1 MPAPRVVLD
10 THILLDCW
18 VFDDERARPL
28 RGVLESR
35 RVVALRCART
45 DAELEAVLPRPR
57 FALDEAA
64 RQSLLARWQALAV
77 EVPVPSAAPLRCAD
91 TSDQKFLDLAQAGGT
106 RWLVTRDKA
115 LLVLAR
121 RARASGLAICP
132 ATEAPSAMLV
142 EDGLP

>member
-18 VFDDERARPL
+18 VFDDVRARPL
-28 RGVLESR
+28 RGALESG
-35 RVVALRCART
+35 RVMALRCAQT

-64 RQSLLARWQALAV
+64 REALLWRWQALAL
-77 EVPVPSAAPLRCAD
+77 EVPAPSAAPLRCAD
-91 TSDQKFLDLAQAGGT
+91 TSDQKFLDLALAGGA

-115 LLVLAR
+115 LLALVR
-121 RARASGLAICP
+121 RARAAGLEICP
-132 ATEAPSAMLV
+132 AAEAASAMRV
-142 EDGLP
+142 EDGLT